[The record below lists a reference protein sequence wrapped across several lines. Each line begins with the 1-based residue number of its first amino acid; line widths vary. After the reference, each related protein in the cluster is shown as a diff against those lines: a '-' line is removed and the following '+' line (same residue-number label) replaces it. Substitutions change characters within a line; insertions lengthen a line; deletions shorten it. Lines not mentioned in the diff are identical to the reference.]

1 MTRMINARCVQVAF
15 LQGTTLFEKPEFF
28 SMLCT
33 FIVQCDVWSINL
45 GEINLSRDKLDI
57 LLEKIKGSHVSFMFY
72 ECKFLPRNMKRK
84 SFFKA
89 IIANRK
95 KHRRWI
101 FSHDENQ
108 NAIIKAAEKNW

>member
-1 MTRMINARCVQVAF
+1 
-15 LQGTTLFEKPEFF
+15 
-28 SMLCT
+28 
-33 FIVQCDVWSINL
+33 
-45 GEINLSRDKLDI
+45 
-57 LLEKIKGSHVSFMFY
+57 
-72 ECKFLPRNMKRK
+72 MKRK